1 MHMGIPVYKRVGIAE
16 KFAYGDPITHNEI
29 VRIWG
34 LTHTRSVSN
43 LPATFLLNSFL
54 SKLAPLTN
62 YITDSVSSFNSASE
76 SDI

>member
-1 MHMGIPVYKRVGIAE
+1 MMCERRGIDHDVVFWVIVSYVAVYS
-16 KFAYGDPITHNEI
+16 
-29 VRIWG
+29 RIDYRSI
-34 LTHTRSVSN
+34 RSVSN